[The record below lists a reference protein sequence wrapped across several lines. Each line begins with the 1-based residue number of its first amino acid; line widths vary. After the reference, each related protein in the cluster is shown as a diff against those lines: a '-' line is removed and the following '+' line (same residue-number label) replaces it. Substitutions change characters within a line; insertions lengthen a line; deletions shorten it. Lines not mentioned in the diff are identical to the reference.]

1 MTFALRF
8 PRAARHA
15 IAPAIALVL
24 ATAPF
29 AVQAQPPAPSYMQAP
44 GYQRMQVGKLEITA
58 LYDGYLGVSQ
68 KILHGASPQDISDL
82 IAGMF
87 VPSTPEGT
95 QTAVNGYLINTG
107 GHLVLIDAGA
117 AACFGP
123 TAGALA
129 DNLNAAGYKAEQVD
143 TILLTH
149 LHGDHA
155 CGIATAQ
162 GTAAFPNATVYVS
175 DDEAGFWLDP
185 DTIRQAPQGMRPFF
199 ALAQKAV
206 APYAASK
213 RLKQFNPGDTLLPG
227 IKSWPLPGHTPG
239 HGGYLFDA
247 GGEQILF
254 WGDIIH
260 SHAVQFSHPEVSIEF
275 DIDAKQAVATR
286 TQVLAEAAARKL
298 WIAGA
303 HLPFPGIG
311 HVRTQGEN
319 KYDWVPMEY
328 GPLTGK

>member
-29 AVQAQPPAPSYMQAP
+29 AVQAQPPAPSYTQAP

-87 VPSTPEGT
+87 VPSTPDGT

-107 GHLVLIDAGA
+107 SHLMLIDAGA

-129 DNLNAAGYKAEQVD
+129 GNLNAAGYKAEQVD
-143 TILLTH
+143 TVLLTH

-155 CGIATAQ
+155 CGIATAE
-162 GTAAFPNATVYVS
+162 GAAVFPNATVYVS
-175 DDEAGFWLDP
+175 DDEAAYWLNP
-185 DTIRQAPQGMRPFF
+185 DIAQQAPEAMQPFF
-199 ALAQKAV
+199 TLAQKAV
-206 APYAASK
+206 APYEANN
-213 RLKQFNPGDTLLPG
+213 RLRQFKPGDTLFPG
-227 IKSWPLPGHTPG
+227 VKSWPLPGHTPG
-239 HGGYLFDA
+239 HGGYLFGTGQA
-247 GGEQILF
+247 QILF

-260 SHAVQFSHPEVSIEF
+260 SHAIQFSHPEVSIEF
-275 DIDAKQAVATR
+275 DSDANQAIATR
-286 TQVLAEAAARKL
+286 KQVLAEAADQKL

-311 HVRTQGEN
+311 HVRALGNN
-319 KYDWVPMEY
+319 KYDWTPIEY
-328 GPLTGK
+328 GPLAGD